1 MISMKTDVQ
10 EYAGVYGGHVG
21 VCGGHVEAHTLK
33 AELVNYTMHIF
44 MYECIFRRVI
54 CSDKAGLIFY
64 IPRMWP
70 KVRFFLKKRL
80 N

>member
-44 MYECIFRRVI
+44 MYECIFSKGDLLGQSWFDILHPKDVAKGTFFFKK
-54 CSDKAGLIFY
+54 SD
-64 IPRMWP
+64 
-70 KVRFFLKKRL
+70 
-80 N
+80 